1 MSPFNIRKAAIDDI
15 PFLVDSII
23 EAEKGGTEI
32 LSYSTV
38 FGLSLNESKK
48 YIKDMLLE
56 EVDGCELSISSYLV
70 AEKDGQLVGAVGAWI
85 EGNEGMP
92 SSVLK
97 GNLLNF
103 TLPKICIE
111 KALFLNNLVKDIHIE
126 NINNT
131 IQVGIV
137 YVSQSY
143 RGLGLANIL
152 IEEQI
157 KNLLQISPE
166 IAQCYLQVFGDNK
179 AAIKTYEKLHFKKI
193 TERRSENKL
202 IVKYFPSASKVLM
215 KRHLNINQ

>member
-1 MSPFNIRKAAIDDI
+1 MPAFNIRKATIDDI

-23 EAEKGGTEI
+23 EAEKGGTGI

-38 FGLSLNESKK
+38 FGLTPDESKK
-48 YIKDMLLE
+48 YIKNMLLE

-70 AEKDGQLVGAVGAWI
+70 AEKEGQLVGAVGAWI
-85 EGNEGMP
+85 EGNEGIP

-97 GNLLNF
+97 GNLLKF

-111 KALFLNNLVKDIHIE
+111 KALSLNNLVKDIHIE

-157 KNLLQISPE
+157 KSLLQISPE
-166 IAQCYLQVFGDNK
+166 IVQCYLQVFGDNN
-179 AAIKTYEKLHFKKI
+179 AAIKAYEKLHFKKI
-193 TERRSENKL
+193 TERRSENNL

-215 KRHLNINQ
+215 KRQLK